1 MYIDV
6 EPVFE
11 AGCAPMDEPEVLAA
25 DFARYFPSTPTAL
38 CIKECARLS
47 SLRKVSLNAPLL
59 DVGCGDGVFGEIAFG
74 GLDAWGID
82 INADEIKLAQ
92 SSKAYERVILG
103 DITKDAVPSESF
115 ASCVANCS
123 LEHIPRLDLALANI
137 YRALKPGGTF
147 VTFVPNRDW
156 AEQLLSY
163 RLLSMLDERL
173 AKKLQSAI
181 DEFFVH
187 RHLYDQAGW
196 RQFVAEAGF
205 EVSEV
210 SPVLSSASTVAFELF
225 LLPSL
230 LGFVHKK
237 LTRRWTSFPGVRQ
250 MLAEPAY
257 LLVEGALSL
266 GDKRPTAE
274 FMVVA
279 RRPELTANAS

>member
-6 EPVFE
+6 VPLFE
-11 AGCAPMDEPEVLAA
+11 AGCAAMDEPEVLLA

-47 SLRKVSLNAPLL
+47 ALRKVNLGAPLL

-74 GLDAWGID
+74 GLGAWGID

-92 SSKAYERVILG
+92 SSSAYERVILG
-103 DITKDAVPSESF
+103 DITQDVLPAESF
-115 ASCVANCS
+115 ESCVANCS

-137 YRALKPGGTF
+137 YRSLKPGGTF

-156 AEQLLSY
+156 ATHLLSY
-163 RLLSMLDERL
+163 RLLSVLDKRL
-173 AKKLQSAI
+173 ATKLQNAI

-187 RHLYDQAGW
+187 HHLYDREGW
-196 RQFVAEAGF
+196 TQFVAKAGF
-205 EVSEV
+205 EVTEV
-210 SPVLSSASTVAFELF
+210 SPVLSTASTVAFELF

-237 LTRRWTSFPGVRQ
+237 MTRRWTSFPAFRQ
-250 MLAEPAY
+250 LLTEPAY
-257 LLVEGALSL
+257 LLVEGAMSL
-266 GDKRPTAE
+266 GDKQPTAE

-279 RRPELTANAS
+279 RRPDHT